1 MHRLKV
7 EKTEFHEH
15 MASAGYEG
23 SKSCVALGATVL
35 FGVCEALH
43 FVASLEFGLD
53 LVSSLQELW
62 KAPLAELADDQ
73 YASTYGPAGTRVE
86 VKECRDGMM
95 QVTILH
101 SDKDA
106 SIPQHHLKAPGTR
119 FLSVALEFANEP
131 GVHLG
136 RLNCPNHGKMH
147 RTLLALYELHKK
159 EINQKE
165 LQDKLIGNLDL
176 QERGEDGELMKTMDR
191 RSLGF
196 ARLEIRGQPVLF
208 CTTHLM
214 KQFFIPV
221 FPADPVADEGLT
233 LEKGEKRGEGD
244 ELCTINS
251 LMSSS
256 ALHRWLLVGQ
266 HSCSDLVNPHE
277 AVIFCGDFNINSRM
291 QAHDFIW
298 KKKFLKGEK
307 DVKKDRFVKEIDANG
322 DALIKFECNTD
333 DPARL
338 APRPAQDHTGYEK
351 DREELER
358 RFVWERS
365 DGRELKMRDAY
376 DDVYGSNDA
385 SSTITG
391 MREETIDYVF
401 FDEEMLCLKRKSA
414 LKCPGVMPNDQEPSD
429 HIPLV
434 VTFDLP
440 DVEVQLKE
448 GLRRLEHHLFN
459 LLKEGKAGEKLA
471 IDVLLPLMQEAVE
484 AARKQSLRTWLL
496 TGSGDRPEAL
506 FRQPSIVVGKDFEV
520 PKSFD
525 WQFLG
530 MKCSLYAAS
539 FRVRVEG
546 GELPDTYGW
555 NGFKPTGLQGCDAEY
570 HGLYNLDRQIWQDA
584 QIDDLLD
591 RVKEE
596 KSPWLLYTCGPMGVG
611 KLLARRSF
619 TLQWLNKEGYLNMQE
634 NMVKIDPDEIKGRSA
649 YMMEIAQA
657 AAMQKNF
664 NVWVDGSLKDAEWYA
679 QQFERGQGA
688 VPKTVQRRSK
698 GADEQTILHRVKERA
713 DGPDGRHVPPEL
725 VRASMASMVLQA
737 VDSIDHSGIWEG
749 LRARMDTTQS
759 MRSSVDFPQ
768 SLRPLSLTGVSS
780 ESLEQ
785 LGRPG
790 SDMFFRFDADKRNM
804 LFDWKRSTFY
814 RYLCGWPE
822 RTGISGPGGHHT
834 DCSRWASTSNNADDE
849 ENTENHDGIKEAMH
863 VWAMRLREANEE
875 AFTAGPTT
883 QQALQDGYCVFDG
896 GATRTLGFVKA
907 LEMVFKCKL
916 ERYGDDRVHK
926 VGLEEQCL
934 STVHLSVNAD
944 GKNGKIVSNALDEGE
959 GPVLFSFYA
968 FRKLTGHQ
976 LLDVTANLFVNVGER
991 RSQFL
996 GHCCKKDLVKTFCEE
1011 RLQITLD
1018 GNETIPVLEKKG
1030 FTMCRQ
1036 WPDHEETTKM
1046 LPMATSATMRK
1057 PVPKSKAKRASW
1069 NGQQRAD
1076 EDLMILIDTMMA
1088 MKEGIPRRRKKE
1100 NTETVTTE
1108 PSFAMEQMM
1117 GHRVSKTCAQDKTV
1131 PAHSCCGTGPGGR
1144 VLEHRAEIV
1153 FQVLMI
1159 MGAEKR
1165 ANIERENITDDNSG
1179 NLTGMRALLQ
1189 GEDDSA
1195 TRKALGIDGYAQEC
1209 CWIYPLKL
1217 GSNPGPELVETF
1229 GHLKQDQNPVAF
1241 VLQNGGFCYLNEES
1255 KIVALIAIVPVGR
1268 AKMQFKRADDIGYW
1282 HEVTL
1287 EFLKVGGE
1295 YGSFA
1300 YKFKQ
1305 KDKQEVVVFDFIG
1318 AGTL

>member
-1 MHRLKV
+1 MGSEASPQVTILSWNLLLDDLISNFIPRTMKDPPDELLKGIFKEGDPKKQWRDLKARMNEEYKPWHQMKDLIKDPHDVSQKLRALWSQSNLRNLEGWDLGLQKEKVRDEVTLETHLTCLGVLQKELEDKELGRRVYDHIAKENIHRTWERRMPKVLKRIREEAPDLVAFQEYDMHRLKV
-7 EKTEFHEH
+7 EKKEFHEH

-23 SKSCVALGATVL
+23 AQLLCPGQERAGIGIFWKKEFSTPALRRQIADGVL
-35 FGVCEALH
+35 E
-43 FVASLEFGLD
+43 S
-53 LVSSLQELW
+53 ELW
-62 KAPLAELADDQ
+62 KASLAELADDQ

-106 SIPQHHLKAPGTR
+106 SIPQHHL
-119 FLSVALEFANEP
+119 
-131 GVHLG
+131 
-136 RLNCPNHGKMH
+136 
-147 RTLLALYELHKK
+147 K

-214 KQFFIPV
+214 TASRDLHGRV
-221 FPADPVADEGLT
+221 RT
-233 LEKGEKRGEGD
+233 D

-251 LMSSS
+251 LM
-256 ALHRWLLVGQ
+256 
-266 HSCSDLVNPHE
+266 SDLVNPHE

-307 DVKKDRFVKEIDANG
+307 DVKKDRFVKVLQDFDSISQQKYKIRSKTIGEVQEIDANG

-338 APRPAQDHTGYEK
+338 EWVSQKDFKHMRSLDHTGYEK
-351 DREELER
+351 DREER

-496 TGSGDRPEAL
+496 TGSGDRPEEEPGEPSPRRATLMRAHSLNRFKVPKRPDKRGQGAL

-525 WQFLG
+525 WQKSTKENYVHEIQG
-530 MKCSLYAAS
+530 QVSDESYNSKYRS
-539 FRVRVEG
+539 FRK
-546 GELPDTYGW
+546 L
-555 NGFKPTGLQGCDAEY
+555 CDAEY

-611 KLLARRSF
+611 KSF

-634 NMVKIDPDEIKGRSA
+634 NMVKIDPDEIKGRMPEYQEYDKKMAATHCHRESA

-679 QQFERGQGA
+679 QQFERI
-688 VPKTVQRRSK
+688 RSK
-698 GADEQTILHRVKERA
+698 YHNYHIAIFYIGADEQTILHRVKERA

-725 VRASMASMVLQA
+725 VRASMASMDKTLNVLTPYCDFVARIKNNGPSPVLQA

-780 ESLEQ
+780 ESLE
-785 LGRPG
+785 
-790 SDMFFRFDADKRNM
+790 FFRFDADKRNM
-804 LFDWKRSTFY
+804 LFDWKRSTVKMDPSEL
-814 RYLCGWPE
+814 R
-822 RTGISGPGGHHT
+822 
-834 DCSRWASTSNNADDE
+834 CSPLR
-849 ENTENHDGIKEAMH
+849 K
-863 VWAMRLREANEE
+863 VRL
-875 AFTAGPTT
+875 P
-883 QQALQDGYCVFDG
+883 
-896 GATRTLGFVKA
+896 ATNK
-907 LEMVFKCKL
+907 
-916 ERYGDDRVHK
+916 
-926 VGLEEQCL
+926 
-934 STVHLSVNAD
+934 
-944 GKNGKIVSNALDEGE
+944 
-959 GPVLFSFYA
+959 
-968 FRKLTGHQ
+968 
-976 LLDVTANLFVNVGER
+976 
-991 RSQFL
+991 
-996 GHCCKKDLVKTFCEE
+996 
-1011 RLQITLD
+1011 
-1018 GNETIPVLEKKG
+1018 
-1030 FTMCRQ
+1030 
-1036 WPDHEETTKM
+1036 
-1046 LPMATSATMRK
+1046 
-1057 PVPKSKAKRASW
+1057 
-1069 NGQQRAD
+1069 
-1076 EDLMILIDTMMA
+1076 
-1088 MKEGIPRRRKKE
+1088 
-1100 NTETVTTE
+1100 
-1108 PSFAMEQMM
+1108 
-1117 GHRVSKTCAQDKTV
+1117 
-1131 PAHSCCGTGPGGR
+1131 
-1144 VLEHRAEIV
+1144 
-1153 FQVLMI
+1153 
-1159 MGAEKR
+1159 
-1165 ANIERENITDDNSG
+1165 
-1179 NLTGMRALLQ
+1179 

-1217 GSNPGPELVETF
+1217 GSDAGAELVETF

-1268 AKMQFKRADDIGYW
+1268 AKMQFKRRELKGRSPADKTGEAIQADDIGYW

-1287 EFLKVGGE
+1287 EFLKKRGAEEFAYLAPYEVSAKTGVEVGGE